1 MRCPGFL
8 VRRGC
13 LSRSPKQ
20 LILPIIAIGVL
31 AVLVQFQV
39 LTIAFGKLGLSAQSA
54 YLLLLMTLSGS
65 LLNIPLFTIDSTF
78 SGESGLPR
86 EMLEWARQRRYLFPG
101 KTLILA
107 NVGGCI
113 VPVAFSAYLFV
124 TNDVSVFQSL
134 ACVLV
139 VSVVAYAVSR
149 PVRGLGIGMP
159 ILFAPLTAAGV
170 AILAANE
177 NAAPLAYISGT
188 LGVLIG
194 ADLLRFKDI
203 RQMGSP
209 FASIGGA
216 GSFDGIF
223 ISGLLAVLLA

>member
-1 MRCPGFL
+1 M
-8 VRRGC
+8 
-13 LSRSPKQ
+13 SRSPKN
-20 LILPIIAIGVL
+20 LIVPIIAIVVL

-54 YLLLLMTLSGS
+54 YLLLMVTLAGS
-65 LLNIPLFTIDSTF
+65 LWNVPLFTIDSNFTAN
-78 SGESGLPR
+78 STMPEEL
-86 EMLEWARQRRYLFPG
+86 LAWAKRRGYLFPG
-101 KTLILA
+101 KTLILV
-107 NVGGCI
+107 NVGGCV
-113 VPVAFSAYLFV
+113 VPVAFCIYLFV
-124 TNDVSVFQSL
+124 TNDVRVLHFL
-134 ACVLV
+134 VCVLV
-139 VSVVAYAVSR
+139 VSAVAFAVSR
-149 PVRGLGIGMP
+149 PVRGLGIGIP

-170 AILAANE
+170 SYAAAGD

-203 RQMGSP
+203 RKLGAP

-223 ISGLLAVLLA
+223 LSGLLAVLLA

>member
-1 MRCPGFL
+1 M
-8 VRRGC
+8 
-13 LSRSPKQ
+13 SRSPKH
-20 LILPIIAIGVL
+20 LIFPIIALGIL
-31 AVLVQFQV
+31 AILVQFQV

-65 LLNIPLFTIDSTF
+65 LLNIPLFTIDSNF
-78 SGESGLPR
+78 NNESGLPR
-86 EMLEWARQRRYLFPG
+86 QLLAWAQQRRYLFPG

-107 NVGGCI
+107 NVGGCV
-113 VPVAFSAYLFV
+113 VPVAFSLYLFV
-124 TNDVSVFQSL
+124 TNNVSALQSL
-134 ACVLV
+134 ACVAA

-170 AILAANE
+170 AIIVDTE
-177 NAAPLAYISGT
+177 NAAPLAYIGGT

-194 ADLLRFKDI
+194 ADLLRFKDVRKLGAPI
-203 RQMGSP
+203 
-209 FASIGGA
+209 ASIGGA

-223 ISGLLAVLLA
+223 VSGLLAVLLA